1 MIRTREALRGAG
13 LALGLAV
20 AAGPALGQER
30 GAVVRMADSLVPYV
44 QGASGLTFLRTPRL
58 GVRTRAEVR
67 RYVTEVLERGYP
79 PGRLDAIATAYHL
92 LGLLPD
98 TAGFGRLILDL
109 HAEELRG
116 YYDPVTDSLF
126 AVAGSTPIQL
136 REVLAHEMVH
146 AVQAQYVDLGPEAM
160 GRLDN
165 DARTAFA
172 ALIEGQATFA
182 TMRLLSPLRNIVAER
197 NLWDFVTG
205 HIRAEP
211 MARPAY
217 RRAPLWLRE
226 GLLAPYIY
234 GAQFINYWQA
244 SELADTVP
252 YGPRAPR
259 STEQI
264 LHFDRYQ
271 AGDRPVTLRFTGDS
285 GDAVLAE
292 DVVGELEIHLLDA
305 ELAGA
310 RTLGRLGWIGWGGD
324 RYRVL
329 RGPEGPALVWYLAW
343 DDPESAAAFHAR
355 TGAALARRRKPG
367 YRARLDTLTLG
378 GHPATRYLLAPER
391 WTGWD
396 AVPAVEVR

>member
-1 MIRTREALRGAG
+1 
-13 LALGLAV
+13 
-20 AAGPALGQER
+20 
-30 GAVVRMADSLVPYV
+30 MA
-44 QGASGLTFLRTPRL
+44 
-58 GVRTRAEVR
+58 
-67 RYVTEVLERGYP
+67 EVLERGFAAD
-79 PGRLDAIATAYHL
+79 RMDAIATAYHL

-98 TAGFGRLILDL
+98 TAGFARLILEL

-116 YYDPVTDSLF
+116 YYDPLTDSLF
-126 AVAGSTPIQL
+126 TVTGASPVQL

-146 AVQAQYVDLGPEAM
+146 AVQAQYVDLGPEAQ
-160 GRLDN
+160 GRRDN
-165 DARTAFA
+165 DERTAFG

-182 TMRLLSPLRNIVAER
+182 TMRLLSPLRNIVAES

-234 GAQFINYWQA
+234 GAQFVNYWQA
-244 SELADTVP
+244 SEYADTLP
-252 YGPRAPR
+252 YGPRTPR

-271 AGDRPVTLRFTGDS
+271 SGDQPVPLRFTADS
-285 GDAVLAE
+285 TDAVLAE
-292 DVVGELEIHLLDA
+292 DVVGELEIHMLDA
-305 ELAGA
+305 ELAGG
-310 RTLGRLGWIGWGGD
+310 RTLGRLRWIGWGGD

-329 RGPEGPALVWYLAW
+329 RTPDGAALVWYLVW
-343 DDPESAAAFHAR
+343 DDPESAAAFGVR

-378 GHPATRYLLAPER
+378 ERPATRYVLAPER
-391 WTGWD
+391 WAGWE
-396 AVPAVEVR
+396 AVPGVEVR